1 MTVLPRLS
9 LVCFTER
16 EERPRGRG
24 GGRGVSLLVGFKAG
38 NLPANLGSS
47 CVEFGDLANATASQV
62 LLDNDSISR
71 KDPELL
77 IHIFLELNLTI
88 TQMHCCRYLQTFA
101 HAPDDIFSVS
111 LLISR

>member
-1 MTVLPRLS
+1 MQ
-9 LVCFTER
+9 
-16 EERPRGRG
+16 EERQRGRG
-24 GGRGVSLLVGFKAG
+24 GGRGVSPLVGFKAG

-62 LLDNDSISR
+62 LLDSISR
-71 KDPELL
+71 KDQELL